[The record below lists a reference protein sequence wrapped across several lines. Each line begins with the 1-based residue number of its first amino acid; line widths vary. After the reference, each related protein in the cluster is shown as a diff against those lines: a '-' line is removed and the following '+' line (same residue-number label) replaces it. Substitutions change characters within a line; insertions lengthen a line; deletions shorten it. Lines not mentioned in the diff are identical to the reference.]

1 LAPLQKSILQL
12 DTHTF
17 ITIPAPWMTMRTR
30 SKKARKVDSSNDV
43 NPDLQQEGEI
53 PYLFNMEG
61 EEKIDSYL

>member
-1 LAPLQKSILQL
+1 
-12 DTHTF
+12 
-17 ITIPAPWMTMRTR
+17 MTMRTR